1 MGSLL
6 LILLVASQSSPEVAD
21 IAAVL
26 DDFHRAA
33 AAADEARYFAHF
45 DPDGVFLGTDAG
57 ERWSVAEFRVYAH
70 ARFAKG
76 KGWTYRPRDRHV
88 TLTAEGIA
96 YFDELLDNDKYG
108 VCRGSGV
115 LRRVNGMW
123 RIAQYNLSFT
133 VPNDAATEVVRV
145 IRGNR

>member
-1 MGSLL
+1 MAHVLSLL
-6 LILLVASQSSPEVAD
+6 LAVASPTDAAD
-21 IAAVL
+21 INAVL

-57 ERWSVAEFRVYAH
+57 ERWTVAEFRLYAH
-70 ARFAKG
+70 PRFAKG

-88 TLTAEGIA
+88 TLTPEGVA

-115 LRRVNGMW
+115 LRKVNGTW
-123 RIAQYNLSFT
+123 RIAQYNLAFA
-133 VPNDAATEVVRV
+133 VPNDAALDVVRV
-145 IRGNR
+145 IRAGH

>member
-1 MGSLL
+1 MLPLLTLL
-6 LILLVASQSSPEVAD
+6 LTASPVSNDTTE
-21 IAAVL
+21 IGAVL

-45 DPDGVFLGTDAG
+45 DPNGVFLGTDAG

-70 ARFAKG
+70 ARFATG

-88 TLTAEGIA
+88 SFTPEGVA
-96 YFDELLDNDKYG
+96 YFDELLDNEKYG

-115 LRRVNGMW
+115 LRKVNGVW
-123 RIAQYNLSFT
+123 RIAQYNLAFA
-133 VPNDAATEVVRV
+133 VPNDSAAEVVRV
-145 IRGNR
+145 IRAGH